1 MTMQKPM
8 NTTDFHPL
16 NLTKFQNQGGN
27 KKMAERFEKVV
38 IIGSGPA
45 GLTAAIYAARA
56 ALEPI
61 VIAGSTWGG
70 QLMTTTEVEN
80 FPGFPEGIL
89 GPELMQ
95 NMIYQAEKFGARLL
109 YEDAISVN
117 LKQHPFTIETSA
129 GNVFRCLAL
138 IIATGASPRRLGLES
153 EGKFFGRGVSTCA
166 TCDGW
171 FYRNKVVGVVGGGD
185 SAMEESLYLTH
196 HASKVYVIH
205 RRDQL
210 RASKIMQQRAFS
222 NPKIEFIWNSVVKEV
237 LGDEKVTG
245 VRLKNVKTGEESIL
259 TIDGLFLAIGHEPN
273 TQLFKGQ
280 LMLNEQ
286 GYILVDKFQRTS
298 VPGVFAAGDCHDHTF
313 RQAITAAGFGCAAAI
328 MAERWLGEFEA
339 KGYEAIKSEF
349 VFFPER

>member
-1 MTMQKPM
+1 M
-8 NTTDFHPL
+8 
-16 NLTKFQNQGGN
+16 
-27 KKMAERFEKVV
+27 KMAESVEKVV

-45 GLTAAIYAARA
+45 GLTAAIYTARA
-56 ALEPI
+56 ALNPL
-61 VIAGSTWGG
+61 VVAGAAAGG

-95 NMIYQAEKFGARLL
+95 NMMQQAQKFGARLI
-109 YEDAISVN
+109 YEDAVKVD
-117 LKQHPFTIETSA
+117 LKQHPFTVETSA
-129 GNVFRCLAL
+129 GNVFRCSAL
-138 IIATGASPRRLGLES
+138 IVATGASPRRLGLES
-153 EGKFFGRGVSTCA
+153 EAKFFGRGVSTCA

-171 FYRNKVVGVVGGGD
+171 FFRGKVVGVVGGGD
-185 SAMEESLYLTH
+185 SAMEEALYLTH

-210 RASKIMQQRAFS
+210 RASKILQQRAFS
-222 NPKIEFIWNSVVKEV
+222 NPKIEFVWNSVVTEI

-259 TIDGLFLAIGHEPN
+259 PLDGLFLAIGHEPN

-280 LMLNEQ
+280 LMLDEQ
-286 GYILVDKFQRTS
+286 GYIVVDKFQRTS

-313 RQAITAAGFGCAAAI
+313 RQAVTAAGFGCAAAI
-328 MAERWLGEFEA
+328 MAERWLGELEQ
-339 KGYEAIKSEF
+339 KGYEAIKAEF
-349 VFFPER
+349 VFKP